1 MNIEIPPYDSVSVAQ
16 YMRALA
22 LEDGLI
28 LGVTKVQKLLY
39 ILYAYFLVKY
49 DRRIINEQPQAWQ
62 FGPVFPHTRSK
73 IDYFFKPAEH
83 DFAFLKSD
91 KDLEQALREIIQEC
105 GNLDAGNLIDWS
117 HEPYSPWDQIVQDNQ
132 KNYGKKIPN
141 DLIKKYF
148 IKLGWF
154 SET

>member
-1 MNIEIPPYDSVSVAQ
+1 MDEYDSVSVAQ

-49 DRRIINEQPQAWQ
+49 DTRIINEQPQAWP
-62 FGPVFPHTRSK
+62 FGPVFPRTRSK
-73 IDYFFKPAEH
+73 IDYFFKPAER
-83 DFAFLKSD
+83 DFDFLKSD

-105 GNLDAGNLIDWS
+105 GSLTAGALIEWS
-117 HEPYSPWDQIVQDNQ
+117 HEPYSPWDKIVKDNQ
-132 KNYGKKIPN
+132 KNYGKEIPD

-148 IKLGWF
+148 LGLGWF
-154 SET
+154 DY